1 MEPEALLRL
10 GRIDREFWRQLR
22 RLEPFGIGHP
32 APLFWSS
39 GCRVV
44 ERKVLRGGHLQLLL
58 EQDGRPIKAIAWR
71 WTGPTEFDGLVDV
84 AYRLRLDRWQGQ
96 ERLQLDLV
104 GVRPSGGQAV
114 VLRRRGR
121 TYWCQRRGEEL
132 MIRNAAGEELLFP
145 LQRKQTED
153 ALPAKGSPHP
163 YVQSLVKE
171 AAMAMGLTG

>member
-1 MEPEALLRL
+1 MWP
-10 GRIDREFWRQLR
+10 
-22 RLEPFGIGHP
+22 
-32 APLFWSS
+32 
-39 GCRVV
+39 
-44 ERKVLRGGHLQLLL
+44 
-58 EQDGRPIKAIAWR
+58 
-71 WTGPTEFDGLVDV
+71 TGYGWDC
-84 AYRLRLDRWQGQ
+84 WQGQ

-114 VLRRRGR
+114 ALRRRGR

-145 LQRKQTED
+145 LQRKETED
-153 ALPAKGSPHP
+153 AVPATDCPHP